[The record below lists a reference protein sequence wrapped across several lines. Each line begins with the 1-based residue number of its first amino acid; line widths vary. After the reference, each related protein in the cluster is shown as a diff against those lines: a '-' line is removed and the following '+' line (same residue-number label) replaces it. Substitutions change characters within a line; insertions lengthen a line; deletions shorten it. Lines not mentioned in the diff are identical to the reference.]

1 MHILFN
7 TFLDEICTYM
17 IRIDKIIDKLKEIP
31 ILEVAEKLGIPHKGK
46 SAKCFMHDD
55 KNPSLGFWPAT
66 NRWKCFVC
74 DKGGDQVT
82 LVKEYHQLSYV
93 DACKWL
99 ADQFNIIIPED
110 DGYRR
115 KIVNKTPVKRK
126 TESTTHTR
134 DIDVEIVSWIVNN
147 ARLSEMAKDFLYN
160 QRKYKPEIVDTLKI
174 GSITN
179 PKKLVEAIVN
189 RFGLERSFKS
199 GIVCQNNYGLYLF
212 FRTPCLIFPYTD
224 IDGNIVNMQT
234 RYLGT
239 DKKVPR
245 FQFLPESVTG
255 MFNKSIL
262 NTTSVDDKLF
272 VAEGITDCIALL
284 STGRKA
290 VAIPSAT
297 LLHDEDVKL
306 IATKNLFMYPDK
318 DEAGERLYDNL
329 CKRLSNYGSMIMKL
343 KLPDGNKDFSDYYLT
358 LISDNG

>member
-1 MHILFN
+1 
-7 TFLDEICTYM
+7 
-17 IRIDKIIDKLKEIP
+17 
-31 ILEVAEKLGIPHKGK
+31 
-46 SAKCFMHDD
+46 MHDD
-55 KNPSLGFWPAT
+55 NNPSLGFRPAT
-66 NRWKCFVC
+66 DTWKCFVC

-82 LVKEYHQLSYV
+82 LVMEYHHLSYV

-99 ADQFNIIIPED
+99 ADQFNITIPED
-110 DGYRR
+110 DGFRR
-115 KIVNKTPVKRK
+115 KVVKK
-126 TESTTHTR
+126 SQVKKKPEAIAQAR

-147 ARLSEMAKDFLYN
+147 ARLSDLAKEFLYI
-160 QRKYKPEIVDTLKI
+160 QRKYKPEIVDALKI

-179 PKKLVEAIVN
+179 SKKLVEAIVN
-189 RFGLERSFKS
+189 RFGLERSLKS

-234 RYLGT
+234 RFLGT

-262 NTTSVDDKLF
+262 KATGVDEKLF

-284 STGRKA
+284 SSGRKA

-329 CKRLSNYGSMIMKL
+329 SKLLNKYGAMIMKL
-343 KLPDGNKDFSDYYLT
+343 NLPEGCKDFSDYYLS
-358 LISDNG
+358 LITNNG